1 MYRGVSIRYH
11 NTKLASGGKLA
22 IHDSQYFLAGI
33 LLLFLLI
40 GASSKRKYVNI
51 STLRFIGYISYG
63 LYLDHLLSFRIYD
76 WIAYRYAAGAYG
88 DNAQHKR

>member
-1 MYRGVSIRYH
+1 M
-11 NTKLASGGKLA
+11 
-22 IHDSQYFLAGI
+22 
-33 LLLFLLI
+33 
-40 GASSKRKYVNI
+40 NI